1 MMPSHRSIFVCLVV
15 ATLALCHPS
24 PSSASSGYNE
34 LVTLFNEF
42 REYQEPPISEGLP
55 DFSAAAV
62 NERFKGLKSYQQR
75 LAALEIDDWPI
86 WQQADYHLVRA
97 EMNAVEFH
105 YRVFKPW
112 ARDPGFYSL
121 WSGDAGPSVNLF
133 RYVAPLFE
141 GELPLSREDH
151 ILFLEILREIP
162 VLYEKAR
169 GNLTI
174 ASGDLADLALYFNRE
189 DAEIF
194 DQIAER
200 LQDHHPD
207 LADGA
212 RHASQASRGYLE
224 WLQKHKHTMTAPA
237 GLGKDNYSWW
247 LKNVQLMPWGWEE
260 VHAIVQREYDRVITF
275 LKLEEHRNRDLPPL
289 EVATTYEEWDK
300 RLRQAL
306 HYVVDFLREEEI
318 MTIPEWVDPSD
329 YYDWGDGDEG
339 GAESDRGDFLLP
351 EKLTVDTRYR
361 QRELLPGE
369 THEYVGHM
377 LDHQRQERLTKSRIR
392 SAERLY
398 NMYSI
403 RTEGWAVALEELLMQ
418 AGVLDERPRR
428 GRIMEYLMNAS
439 HMSLAIPDLKMHAN
453 EITLAEGRRLCAE
466 IMPRGW
472 SDEDDPMVW
481 FEMKSNIANPGGFH
495 SNVVLGKAY
504 FMKLFR
510 ERAQELGEDFV
521 IRDFVDEFL
530 ASGLIPMSLIRWEM
544 TGNSDD
550 ITLVTEDL

>member
-1 MMPSHRSIFVCLVV
+1 MLTSRRSTLVIIVIACL
-15 ATLALCHPS
+15 AICHPS
-24 PSSASSGYNE
+24 ASSASSGYDE
-34 LVTLFNEF
+34 LVALFNEF
-42 REYQEPPISEGLP
+42 REYQEPPISGGLP
-55 DFSAAAV
+55 EFSASAV
-62 NERFKGLKSYQQR
+62 GERFNGLKDFQKR

-97 EMNAVEFH
+97 EMNAVDFH
-105 YRVFKPW
+105 FRVLKPW

-121 WSGDAGPSVNLF
+121 WSGDTGPSVNLF
-133 RYVAPLFE
+133 RYVAQLME
-141 GELPLSREDH
+141 GELPLSNEEHVQFRA
-151 ILFLEILREIP
+151 ILGEIP
-162 VLYEKAR
+162 GVYEQAR
-169 GNLTI
+169 RNLTI
-174 ASGDLADLALYFNRE
+174 ASGDLAELALFFNRE

-194 DQIAER
+194 EQIAER

-207 LADGA
+207 LAEGA
-212 RHASQASRGYLE
+212 RRAGQASRDYLE
-224 WLQKHKHTMTAPA
+224 WLEENKIKMTAPA
-237 GLGKDNYSWW
+237 GLGKENYSWW
-247 LKNVQLMPWGWEE
+247 LRNVQLMPWGWEE
-260 VHAIVQREYDRVITF
+260 VDALVEREYDRVITF

-289 EVATTYEEWDK
+289 EVATTSEEWDK

-306 HYVVDFLREEEI
+306 HYVVEFLHEEEI
-318 MTIPEWVDPSD
+318 MTIPDWVDPSD
-329 YYDWGDGDEG
+329 YYQRGDGEEG
-339 GAESDRGDFLLP
+339 EPPEDHGDFLQS
-351 EKLTVDTRYR
+351 ENLTVDTRYR
-361 QRELLPGE
+361 QREILPGE

-377 LDHQRQERLTKSRIR
+377 LDDQRQERLTKSPIR
-392 SAERLY
+392 SADRFY

-439 HMSLAIPDLKMHAN
+439 HMSLAIPDLKMQAN
-453 EITLAEGRRLCAE
+453 DINLAEGRRLCAE

-472 SDEDDPMVW
+472 TDEDDRMVW
-481 FEMKSNIANPGGFH
+481 FEMKSNIRNPGGFH

-521 IRDFVDEFL
+521 LRDFVDEFL
-530 ASGLIPMSLIRWEM
+530 TSGVVPMSLIRWEM

>member
-1 MMPSHRSIFVCLVV
+1 MLTSQRSIFVIIVV
-15 ATLALCHPS
+15 ACLFLCHPS
-24 PSSASSGYNE
+24 PSSASSSYDE
-34 LVTLFNEF
+34 LVTLFNQF
-42 REYQEPPISEGLP
+42 REYQEPPISGGLP
-55 DFSAAAV
+55 DLSAAAV
-62 NERFKGLKSYQQR
+62 DQRFKGLDVYQKR

-97 EMNAVEFH
+97 EMNAVDFH
-105 YRVFKPW
+105 FRVLKPW
-112 ARDPGFYSL
+112 ARDPGFYSM
-121 WSGDAGPSVNLF
+121 WSGDTGPSVNLF
-133 RYVAPLFE
+133 RYVAPLME
-141 GELPLSREDH
+141 RELPLSNEEHAQFRA
-151 ILFLEILREIP
+151 ILGEIP
-162 VLYEKAR
+162 GLYEQAR
-169 GNLTI
+169 SNLTI
-174 ASGDLADLALYFNRE
+174 ASGDLADLALVFDRD

-194 DQIAER
+194 EQIAVR
-200 LQDHHPD
+200 LQDHHDD
-207 LADGA
+207 LAEGA
-212 RHASQASRGYLE
+212 RRAGQASRDYLE
-224 WLQKHKHTMTAPA
+224 WLEKNKHKMTAPA
-237 GLGKDNYSWW
+237 GLGKDNYGWW
-247 LKNVQLMPWGWEE
+247 QRNVQLMPWGWQE
-260 VHAIVQREYDRVITF
+260 VDALVQRDYDRVITF

-289 EVATTYEEWDK
+289 DVATTHEEWDD

-306 HYVVDFLREEEI
+306 HYAIDFLREEEI
-318 MTIPEWVDPSD
+318 MTVPDWVDPSD
-329 YYDWGDGDEG
+329 YYDRGDDDEG
-339 GAESDRGDFLLP
+339 EAGEDFGDFLLP
-351 EKLTVDTRYR
+351 ENLTVDTRYR
-361 QRELLPGE
+361 QREILPGE

-377 LDHQRQERLTKSRIR
+377 LDDQRQQRLTKSPIR
-392 SAERLY
+392 SAERFY

-418 AGVLDERPRR
+418 AGVLDERPQR

-472 SDEDDPMVW
+472 TDEDDPMVW
-481 FEMKSNIANPGGFH
+481 FEMKSNLRNPGGFH

-530 ASGLIPMSLIRWEM
+530 ASGVIPMSLIRWEM